1 MAVIVPPV
9 ERNEIDIT
17 ELFGGRTR
25 RRILADL
32 GVAGTDGLSGH
43 DCRQLR
49 LLFHSF
55 AGLAPEAPRSLAL
68 IGAGNGVEA
77 LGATLTMP
85 TLERLILADRDSASL
100 ARAATNIA
108 RNVGRRVR
116 LEALAGRSSIAAATA
131 AVEAGGR
138 VDLVYADLL
147 APPSAAAPPRR
158 PPASLRLWQ
167 MEDEGHDRCALAV
180 ARQVLVGIGDVLHAA
195 GQALVML
202 AGRAG
207 YAALERAVDASG
219 LYVESVASGVVRQTD
234 PAALLPLYAAAEGAG
249 ISFQFYEFEAATQL
263 FSELGEPAG
272 PALESAL
279 VPLRLSAGAA
289 LDAFR
294 GGTDI
299 GHLYHLLKA
308 RPC

>member
-1 MAVIVPPV
+1 MSVIVPPV

-17 ELFGGRTR
+17 QLFGDRTR

-32 GVAGTDGLSGH
+32 GAAGTDGLSGN
-43 DCRQLR
+43 DCRRLR
-49 LLFHSF
+49 LLFRSF
-55 AGLAPEAPRSLAL
+55 AALAPSAPRSLAL

-85 TLERLILADRDSASL
+85 TVERLILADRDSASL

-147 APPSAAAPPRR
+147 ALPVAAAPQRR
-158 PPASLRLWQ
+158 APSSLRLWR
-167 MEDEGHDRCALAV
+167 MEDDGHEPCALAV
-180 ARQVLVGIGDVLHAA
+180 ARQILVGIADLLHPA
-195 GQALVML
+195 GYALAML

-207 YAALERAVDASG
+207 YAALERMADASG
-219 LYVESVASGVVRQTD
+219 LAIESVVSGFARQAD
-234 PAALLPLYAAAEGAG
+234 PAVMLPLYAAAEGAG
-249 ISFQFYEFEAATQL
+249 ISFQFYEFDAAMQL
-263 FSELGEPAG
+263 MSELEEPTG
-272 PALESAL
+272 PALEAAL
-279 VPLRLSAGAA
+279 APLRLSAGAA

-294 GGTDI
+294 AGSAV

>member
-17 ELFGGRTR
+17 DLFGGRTR
-25 RRILADL
+25 RRVVADL
-32 GVAGTDGLSGH
+32 GAAGTDGLTGN
-43 DCRQLR
+43 DCRRLR

-55 AGLAPEAPRSLAL
+55 AGLASSEPRSLAL
-68 IGAGNGVEA
+68 IGTGNGVEA

-85 TLERLILADRDSASL
+85 TLDRLVLADRDSASL

-147 APPSAAAPPRR
+147 APPAIGTPLRR

-167 MEDEGHDRCALAV
+167 MEDDGYDRCALAV
-180 ARQVLVGIGDVLHAA
+180 ARQVLVGIGDLLDAA
-195 GQALVML
+195 GRALVML

-219 LYVESVASGVVRQTD
+219 LYVESVASGLARQAD
-234 PAALLPLYAAAEGAG
+234 PAALLPLYAAAEGAR
-249 ISFQFYEFEAATQL
+249 ISFQFYDFDTATEL
-263 FSELGEPAG
+263 MSELAEPSG
-272 PALESAL
+272 PALEAAL
-279 VPLRLSAGAA
+279 APLRLSAGAA

-294 GGTDI
+294 AGTDI